1 MLNMLKNALMQLQLK
16 YLVTDPSGVLTQIT
30 GSHSP
35 QSINGS
41 LQNVIWGYVL
51 PPLMTIGTALAVAG
65 IIWAGVRLISS
76 TFFESS
82 RSRAGAVIALVAC
95 IAGIVVMVN
104 AQAIVGAV
112 GGIQLFN

>member
-51 PPLMTIGTALAVAG
+51 PPLMTIGTAFAVAG
-65 IIWAGVRLISS
+65 MIWVAVRLISS
-76 TFFESS
+76 AFFENS
-82 RSRAGAVIALVAC
+82 RSRAGAVVALVAC
-95 IAGIVVMVN
+95 ISGVVIMVN

-112 GGIQLFN
+112 GSIKLFS